1 MSKPTEKDV
10 EKAVGKF
17 AFNKLRKTFGMKY
30 AFVDAVLADGTEVK
44 VEPAIEEGAEV
55 YVIDAEG
62 NSLAAPDGEHQ
73 LEDGSVIV
81 TEGGVIIQIVE
92 APVVDEGDQEE
103 MASNKPSDGISPE
116 LTDILADVANRL
128 TTIESKFKSQT
139 VLESKFAALEKKVN
153 EIKGFAKESDVET
166 LKTELESAKE
176 LVVKMAN
183 QPSEAPIKQPK
194 KKGTD
199 TVSKEDY
206 EEAAVRNFSKQ
217 LFGKH
222 K

>member
-1 MSKPTEKDV
+1 MSKPTEKDL
-10 EKAVGKF
+10 EKAVGKHS
-17 AFNKLRKTFGMKY
+17 FNKVKKLFGMKY

-44 VEPAIEEGAEV
+44 VEPAVEEGAEV

-92 APVVDEGDQEE
+92 APVVNEGEQEE
-103 MASNKPSDGISPE
+103 MAKDTPSDGISPE

-139 VLESKFAALEKKVN
+139 VLEAKVSSIEKKVN
-153 EIKGFAKESDVET
+153 ELKGFAKEADVNA
-166 LKTELESAKE
+166 LKTEVAEAKE

-183 QPSEAPIKQPK
+183 QSSEAPIKQPK

-199 TVSKEDY
+199 VVSKEDY

>member
-17 AFNKLRKTFGMKY
+17 AFNKVKKMFGLKH
-30 AFVDAVLADGTEVK
+30 AFVSAVLADGTEVQ
-44 VEPAIEEGAEV
+44 VEPSIEEGAEV

-62 NSLAAPDGEHQ
+62 NSVAAPDGEHQ

-92 APVVDEGDQEE
+92 APVVDEGEQEE
-103 MASNKPSDGISPE
+103 MAKDTPSDGITPE
-116 LTDILADVANRL
+116 LNEILIDVSNRL
-128 TTIESKFKSQT
+128 TTIESKFKGQT
-139 VLESKFAALEKKVN
+139 ILEAKFSALEKKVN
-153 EIKGFAKESDVET
+153 EMVGFAKESDVDA
-166 LKTELESAKE
+166 LKSDLEAAKE

-183 QPSEAPIKQPK
+183 ESAEAPIKQPK
-194 KKGTD
+194 KKASDNPT
-199 TVSKEDY
+199 KEDL
-206 EEAAVRNFSKQ
+206 EEAAVQNFSAQ
-217 LFGKH
+217 LFGKR